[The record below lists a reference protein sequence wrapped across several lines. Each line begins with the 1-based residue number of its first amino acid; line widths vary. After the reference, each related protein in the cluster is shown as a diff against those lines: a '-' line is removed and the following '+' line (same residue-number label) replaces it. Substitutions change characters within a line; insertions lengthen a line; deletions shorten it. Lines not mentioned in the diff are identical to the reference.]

1 MILYSLAEPV
11 SKEDE
16 ASKKERVAQM
26 TDVNGNVDQGEFGNK
41 IFMFCLGECVI
52 GWGGGIS
59 LLHYISCI
67 GPF

>member
-1 MILYSLAEPV
+1 MLLTVLPFDFDSLAEPV

-41 IFMFCLGECVI
+41 IFMFWLGVCDWV
-52 GWGGGIS
+52 GWGDIFVT
-59 LLHYISCI
+59 LH
-67 GPF
+67 